1 MLFSIKYDKT
11 SDFMTDCLISEYTRN
26 VKLRHYT
33 FGHSSYIKIAVPNV
47 LWPLNSW
54 ILWDPEITTFKFK
67 QKIWM

>member
-33 FGHSSYIKIAVPNV
+33 FGNSSYIKIAVPNV
-47 LWPLNSW
+47 L
-54 ILWDPEITTFKFK
+54 
-67 QKIWM
+67 